1 MIYAEHDS
9 CRRGSG
15 RISQGLNGIESGG
28 ALQRQMNESRG
39 EDGLRG
45 QPKVSTAER

>member
-1 MIYAEHDS
+1 MRNMILAAEEADVFP
-9 CRRGSG
+9 R
-15 RISQGLNGIESGG
+15 GLNGIESDG